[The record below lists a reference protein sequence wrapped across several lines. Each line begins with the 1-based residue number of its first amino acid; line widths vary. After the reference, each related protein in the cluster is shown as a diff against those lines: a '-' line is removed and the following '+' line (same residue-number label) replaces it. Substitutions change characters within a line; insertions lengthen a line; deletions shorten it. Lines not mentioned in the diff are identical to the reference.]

1 MHHTSRSLVALVVLL
16 LAAGCGTPAAAAAP
30 GPAPARP
37 LAAVAPGALRLW
49 QDAAIFTPVRQLIDG
64 AGPGDPVWVEMYEFG
79 RADLAGALRQAR
91 DRGADVR
98 LI

>member
-1 MHHTSRSLVALVVLL
+1 MHHTSRSLIALVVLL

-30 GPAPARP
+30 PPAQP

-49 QDAAIFTPVRQLIDG
+49 QDAAIFTPVRELIDG

-79 RADLAGALRQAR
+79 RDDLATALRQAR

-98 LI
+98 LIV